1 MFRKRLIANALT
13 AGFLVAATTWI
24 PTSVFAQNDPRISK
38 AMSDLKAAT
47 EKLGPPKLEGT
58 DPVSGRN
65 ASALYFGKTRINN
78 NFTIVD
84 AVVKA
89 DGGTATLFAK
99 TGDDYVRVS
108 TNVPKGAGRATGTIL
123 DPKGPVI
130 ADINAGKPF
139 YGDVGILGTQY
150 TTGYEP
156 IKDSAGKIIGIWY
169 VGYKK

>member
-1 MFRKRLIANALT
+1 MFRTRLIAQALT
-13 AGFLVAATTWI
+13 AGFLVAATTSI
-24 PTSVFAQNDPRISK
+24 PTSVLAQNNPKISK
-38 AMSDLKAAT
+38 AMSHLKAAT
-47 EKLGPPKLEGT
+47 EKLGPPRLEGT

-65 ASALYFGKTRINN
+65 ASALFFGQTKMNN
-78 NFTIVD
+78 DFTIVD

-89 DGGTATLFAK
+89 DGATATLFAK

-130 ADINAGKPF
+130 VDINAGKPF
-139 YGDVGILGTQY
+139 YGDVGILGKQY

-156 IKDSAGKIIGIWY
+156 IKDSTGKIIGIWY

>member
-1 MFRKRLIANALT
+1 MFGKRSIAKALT

-24 PTSVFAQNDPRISK
+24 PTSVLAQNDPKISK

-58 DPVSGRN
+58 DPVNGRN
-65 ASALYFGKTRINN
+65 AAALYFGETKINN
-78 NFTIVD
+78 DFTIVD

-89 DGGTATLFAK
+89 DGGTATLFAR

-123 DPKGPVI
+123 DPKGKVI
-130 ADINAGKPF
+130 VDINAGRPF
-139 YGDVGILGTQY
+139 YGDVDILGTQY

-156 IKDSAGKIIGIWY
+156 IKDSTGKIIGIWY